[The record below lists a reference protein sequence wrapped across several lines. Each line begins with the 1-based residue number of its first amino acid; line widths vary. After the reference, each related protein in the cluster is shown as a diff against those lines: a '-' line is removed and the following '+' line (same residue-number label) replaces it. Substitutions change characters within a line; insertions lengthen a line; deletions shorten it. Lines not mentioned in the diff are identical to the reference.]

1 MVTSVPARAGT
12 AIIFTEALCHVTL
25 PWTVPS
31 TRTTLFYKYMDREE
45 NYSGADNF
53 FSPADAIPW
62 QDVDERKRA
71 ILSPPPQSFVDR
83 KKREAEAR
91 EA

>member
-1 MVTSVPARAGT
+1 MVTKVPARAGT

-25 PWTVPS
+25 PWTVPN

-53 FSPADAIPW
+53 FSPADATPW

-71 ILSPPPQSFVDR
+71 ILAPPPQSFVDR